1 MRVREPGQGFKM
13 TCGGMK
19 SDLDLNVRLWQRQ
32 ADVDCVVF

>member
-19 SDLDLNVRLWQRQ
+19 SDLDLNDRLRQRR
-32 ADVDCVVF
+32 ADVDRVVF